1 MRRGTFVALVS
12 FVAAAGCHRV
22 EAVPP
27 LVADGGVAASS
38 DGGAA
43 PADELP
49 APGSTRVPIAGGTL
63 HALADGRLVIGHPH
77 HAALS
82 FFEDGAPT
90 GFVSLPEGGVPG
102 RLTSD
107 GAGRLHVVVRNRGE
121 LVTLDPDTQEIVARR
136 AVCAE
141 PRGLAVEGDALHV
154 ACAGG
159 ELVTLPA
166 AGGPPTRR
174 VRLDD
179 DLRDVVVAD
188 GRLYVSRFR
197 SAELL
202 TLDADGVVVDRRVP
216 RSRVTLAS
224 MRREPTELTLVPNV
238 AYRIRA
244 MPGGGVAMLH
254 QRSVSDPIDVAAE
267 GYSGGGDECPNGV
280 VHAALT
286 VFPAD
291 GEARDSGPLAFVALA
306 VDFAVRPDGS
316 RFYVASAAGAASSD
330 TSVPFAGI
338 AGSLLAVEASASSR
352 PCIESPPVVDGPT
365 GAVEMAPDG
374 TLLSLSADGDELHLL
389 GDRGGDVRTV
399 RVAAPIGHPRGYRL
413 FHMQTPAFLACA
425 SCHPEGAEDGF
436 VWNFQPAGP
445 RRTQTLT
452 GGIMDTAPFHWSG
465 DQPGMHDIMRG
476 TLLERMQTS
485 FDADDVDAISA
496 WVDSLPAPRGD
507 TRDAAAIERGRGH
520 FGSAGCADCHS
531 GDAMTD
537 NTNHLVGTGEPF
549 QSPSLVAVSHRAPF
563 FHDGRAARLADTFIA
578 GHGEAHALD
587 ADARADL
594 VAYLRSL

>member
-12 FVAAAGCHRV
+12 FVSVAGCHRAEV
-22 EAVPP
+22 APP
-27 LVADGGVAASS
+27 PAADGGVEVTA
-38 DGGAA
+38 DGSAV
-43 PADELP
+43 PAEALP
-49 APGSTRVPIAGGTL
+49 APGSARVPVAGGTL

-141 PRGLAVEGDALHV
+141 PRGLAVDGDALHV

-291 GEARDSGPLAFVALA
+291 GEAGDSGPLAFVALA
-306 VDFAVRPDGS
+306 VDFAVHPDGS

-330 TSVPFAGI
+330 VPFAGT

-352 PCIESPPVVDGPT
+352 SCIESPPVVDGPT
-365 GAVEMAPDG
+365 GAVEIAPDG
-374 TLLSLSADGDELHLL
+374 TLLSLTADGDELHVLD
-389 GDRGGDVRTV
+389 DRGDRTV

-436 VWNFQPAGP
+436 TWSFQPAGP

-465 DQPGMHDIMRG
+465 DQAGMHEIMRG

-507 TRDAAAIERGRGH
+507 TRDAAAIERGRAH

-531 GDAMTD
+531 GDSMTD
-537 NTNHLVGTGEPF
+537 NTNHSVGTGEPF
-549 QSPSLVAVSHRAPF
+549 QSPSLIAVSHRAPF
-563 FHDGRAARLADTFIA
+563 FHDGRAPRLADTFVV

-587 ADARADL
+587 ADAQTDL